1 MNSNLDTDDPLV
13 QQANR
18 TQHLRDFTIALLHGC
33 SQIFLQRSVLIGA
46 ATLLGVLLGSVP
58 MFIGGMIA
66 LVTGTL
72 VATTLRYNRA
82 DIDEGLYGY
91 NPMLVG
97 TGLFYFFD
105 ASPELVGITV
115 VAAALSAW
123 LLNVLLNRRVP
134 ALTLPFV
141 TVTLTAIELINTFGL
156 AVPNSSPFITAGE
169 LNPHTSF
176 FLSFGQV
183 MFLDSVFAGVIFFA
197 ALLAHKPVAALL
209 AAVGVLFSVVIALF
223 VGISET
229 QVNTGLFGFSAILC
243 CLAFAER
250 SWHAAIS
257 AVIAASL
264 ATLCTVL
271 AYAAGVVVLTL
282 PFIVSTWFVMGVGS
296 CWERKVE

>member
-13 QQANR
+13 QQVNHP
-18 TQHLRDFTIALLHGC
+18 QHLQDFVIALLHGC
-33 SQIFLQRSVLIGA
+33 SQIFLQRSVSVGA
-46 ATLLGVLLGSVP
+46 ATLIAVLLGSVP
-58 MFIGGMIA
+58 MFIGGLIA

-72 VATTLRYNRA
+72 VANALRYNRA
-82 DIDEGLYGY
+82 DIDKGLYGY

-105 ASPELVGITV
+105 FSPELIGITI
-115 VAAALSAW
+115 VAAGLSTW
-123 LLNVLLNRRVP
+123 LLNVLLYRRVP

-141 TVTLTAIELINTFGL
+141 TVTLMAIEVINAFGL
-156 AVPNSSPFITAGE
+156 ADPNPSPFIATGE

-183 MFLDSVFAGVIFFA
+183 VFQDSVLAGAIIFA
-197 ALLAHKPVAALL
+197 ALLAYKPIAALF
-209 AAVGVLFSVVIALF
+209 AALGVLFSIVIALF
-223 VGISET
+223 VGISEA

-250 SWHAAIS
+250 SWHSVIS

-271 AYAAGVVVLTL
+271 AYAAGAVVLTL
-282 PFIVSTWFVMGVGS
+282 PFIVSTWFVMSVGS

>member
-1 MNSNLDTDDPLV
+1 MNSHLDSNDPLV
-13 QQANR
+13 QQR
-18 TQHLRDFTIALLHGC
+18 RHQQHLRDFTIALLHGC
-33 SQIFLQRSVLIGA
+33 SQIFLQRSALVGA
-46 ATLLGVLLGSVP
+46 ATLMGVLFGSVP
-58 MFIGGMIA
+58 MFIGGLIG

-72 VATTLRYNRA
+72 AATVFRCDRA

-105 ASPELVGITV
+105 VSPELVGVTV
-115 VAAALSAW
+115 VAAGLSTW
-123 LLNVLLNRRVP
+123 LLHVLLNRHVP

-141 TVTLTAIELINTFGL
+141 TVTLTAIEVINTFGL
-156 AVPNSSPFITAGE
+156 ADPNPSSFITAGD

-183 MFLDSVFAGVIFFA
+183 MFQDSVLAGVIFFA
-197 ALLAHKPVAALL
+197 ALLAHKPIAALF
-209 AAVGVLFSVVIALF
+209 AALGVLFSVVIALF

-243 CLAFAER
+243 CLAFAEH
-250 SWHAAIS
+250 SWHAVIN

-271 AYAAGVVVLTL
+271 AHAAGAVVLTL
-282 PFIVSTWFVMGVGS
+282 PFIVSTWLVMGVGR
-296 CWERKVE
+296 CWERQVE

>member
-1 MNSNLDTDDPLV
+1 MRQVSY
-13 QQANR
+13 Q
-18 TQHLRDFTIALLHGC
+18 QHLRDFAIALLHGC
-33 SQIFLQRSVLIGA
+33 SQIFLQRSTLVGA
-46 ATLLGVLLGSVP
+46 ATLIGVLFGSVP
-58 MFIGGMIA
+58 MFIGGLIG

-72 VATTLRYNRA
+72 MAIALRYNRA

-105 ASPELVGITV
+105 ASPELVGVTI
-115 VAAALSAW
+115 VAAGLSTW
-123 LLNVLLNRRVP
+123 LLHVLLNRHVP

-141 TVTLTAIELINTFGL
+141 TVTLTAIELINAFGL
-156 AVPNSSPFITAGE
+156 ADPNPSPFIAAGE

-209 AAVGVLFSVVIALF
+209 AALGVLFSVVIALF

-250 SWHAAIS
+250 SWHAAFN

-282 PFIVSTWFVMGVGS
+282 PFIVSTWLVMGVGR
-296 CWERKVE
+296 CWERQVE

>member
-1 MNSNLDTDDPLV
+1 MNSNLDTNDPLV
-13 QQANR
+13 QQISHQ
-18 TQHLRDFTIALLHGC
+18 QHLRDFVIALLHGC
-33 SQIFLQRSVLIGA
+33 SQIFLQRSTLVGA
-46 ATLLGVLLGSVP
+46 ATLMGVLFGSVP
-58 MFIGGMIA
+58 MFLGGLIG

-72 VATTLRYNRA
+72 LATVLRYKRA

-105 ASPELVGITV
+105 PSPQLLGVTVMASG
-115 VAAALSAW
+115 LSTW
-123 LLNVLLNRRVP
+123 LLHVLLNRRAP

-141 TVTLTAIELINTFGL
+141 TVTLTAIELINSFGL
-156 AVPNSSPFITAGE
+156 ADPNPSPFIGDGD
-169 LNPHTSF
+169 LSPHTSF

-183 MFLDSVFAGVIFFA
+183 MFQDSVLAGVIFFA
-197 ALLAHKPVAALL
+197 ALLAHKPIVALFAAL
-209 AAVGVLFSVVIALF
+209 GVLFSVAMALF

-250 SWHAAIS
+250 SWHAVIN

-264 ATLCTVL
+264 ATLLTVM
-271 AYAAGVVVLTL
+271 AHAAGAVVLTL
-282 PFIVSTWFVMGVGS
+282 PFIVSTWLVMGVRR
-296 CWERKVE
+296 CWESQVE